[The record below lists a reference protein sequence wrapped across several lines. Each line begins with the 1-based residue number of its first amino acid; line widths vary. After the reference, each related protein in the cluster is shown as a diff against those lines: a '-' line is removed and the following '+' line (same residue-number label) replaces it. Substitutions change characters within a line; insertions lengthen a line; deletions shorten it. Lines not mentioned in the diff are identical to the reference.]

1 MDRNARGALEPIIA
15 AKRAEV
21 DRLRPHAAQLAADAR
36 LVPPTRP
43 FDIALRGQNVRL
55 IAEFKRR
62 SPSAGWIHRNAS
74 VAQFVPAYQAAG
86 AAALSILTDHD
97 FFGGSLVDLEEAR
110 NLSTLPVLRKDFIID
125 ELQLLET
132 RVANADAVL
141 LIVRILSQH
150 ELRDLV
156 QAARDLGLGTLVET
170 HNAAEVESALVAG
183 AEVIGI
189 NNRDLSSFQTN
200 TETALAMLPHIPAEV
215 IVVAESGIRSSDDV
229 RRYGAAGF
237 DAVLV
242 GEWLMRQPDPDAA
255 AQLLAVH
262 PRSNRGAVA
271 TQ

>member
-21 DRLRPHAAQLAADAR
+21 DSLRSRAAQLVADAQ
-36 LVPPTRP
+36 LKPPTRP
-43 FDIALRGQNVRL
+43 FDVALRGQNVRL

-62 SPSAGWIHRNAS
+62 SPSAGWIQKDAT

-125 ELQLLET
+125 ELQMLET
-132 RVANADAVL
+132 RVANADAAL
-141 LIVRILSQH
+141 LIARILNPQ
-150 ELRDLV
+150 ELRHLI
-156 QAARDLGLGTLVET
+156 QTARDLGLGTLVET
-170 HNAAEVESALVAG
+170 HNAEEIELALDAG
-183 AEVIGI
+183 ANVIGI

-200 TETALAMLPHIPAEV
+200 TKTALELLQHIPADV

-229 RRYGAAGF
+229 ARYGDAGF

-242 GEWLMRQPDPDAA
+242 GEWLMRQPDPRGSAHA
-255 AQLLAVH
+255 MAHNA
-262 PRSNRGAVA
+262 RSNRELVA
-271 TQ
+271 RR

>member
-1 MDRNARGALEPIIA
+1 MDRNARGALEPIIT

-21 DRLRPHAAQLAADAR
+21 DRLRPRAAQLLAAAR
-36 LVPPTRP
+36 LAPSTRP
-43 FDIALRGQNVRL
+43 FEAALRGQNVRL

-62 SPSAGWIHRNAS
+62 SPSAGWIHRDAS
-74 VAQFVPAYQAAG
+74 VAQFVPEYQAAG
-86 AAALSILTDHD
+86 AAALSILTDHE

-125 ELQLLET
+125 EVQLLET
-132 RVANADAVL
+132 RVANADAAL

-170 HNAAEVESALVAG
+170 HNAEEVESALLAG
-183 AEVIGI
+183 AQVIGI

-200 TETALAMLPHIPAEV
+200 TETAHGLLPQIPADV
-215 IVVAESGIRSSDDV
+215 VVVAESGIRSSDDV

-242 GEWLMRQPDPDAA
+242 GEWLMRQADPGAA
-255 AQLLAVH
+255 AQSLAVH
-262 PRSNRGAVA
+262 PRSSRAVVA